1 MSNRLTH
8 AKTDSKELWFDEESG
23 VYLGYEPMWTDDGKI
38 GVAFNGVIYNNRDL
52 CEALTTRGHIFQTSY
67 SNTEMLLHAYR
78 EWGEHTAEHLDGMWA
93 FAIYDK
99 ERNRLILSRDRFGKK
114 TLFYTFRSG
123 TFIFSS
129 ELISL
134 LSHPMSRC
142 SLSIL
147 SLKKYFAYGFI
158 PSPNSM
164 YESVYKLQAGHNLV
178 YDIKDKKCFV
188 DKYWEFKL
196 EPFETTPQEP
206 EKVWGEQL
214 CDLLNKAVKKRM
226 LSDDSPGVFLSGGI
240 DSTSV
245 AYFAS
250 KYTSPLKT
258 ISIGFE
264 EPSFDESRYS
274 KFAAGIINSTHFHS
288 MFLFDIAREMLDEI
302 IDGLIEPIGDSSL
315 ISTYLLC
322 KEARKHMTIA
332 LGGDGADE
340 LFAGYDP
347 IKALRTAEVYSK
359 LLPHPVHKA
368 ISMFVSRLPVSHSN
382 MSLDFKLKRTLRGI
396 SYDRKLWNPVWLG
409 PLDPAGVEKLFGEK
423 TDLEELYSEAIDCWD
438 KCELENPIDKTLQFY
453 TQLYLQDDIL
463 VKVDRAGM
471 MNSLEVRAPYLDIAL
486 VDFVRKIPSSY
497 KYRNGQTKYILKK
510 ALEPILPREI
520 LYRRKKGFGVPIG
533 KCFQQGELRINEE
546 IAIGGLN
553 EQFVKD
559 QIADHI
565 DSRSDN
571 RGFLWNIYVL
581 EKLLKR
587 SIPN

>member
-1 MSNRLTH
+1 
-8 AKTDSKELWFDEESG
+8 
-23 VYLGYEPMWTDDGKI
+23 MWTDDGKI
-38 GVAFNGVIYNNRDL
+38 GVVFNGVIYNNRDL
-52 CEALTTRGHIFQTSY
+52 CEALTTRGHILQTSY
-67 SNTEMLLHAYR
+67 SNTEILLHAYR
-78 EWGEHTAEHLDGMWA
+78 EWGEHTAEHLDGVWA

-114 TLFYTFRSG
+114 PLFYTFRSG

-164 YESVYKLQAGHNLV
+164 FESVYKLQAGHNLV
-178 YDIKDKKCFV
+178 YDIKGKKCFI
-188 DKYWEFKL
+188 DKNWEFKL
-196 EPFETTPQEP
+196 EPLETTPQEP

-226 LSDDSPGVFLSGGI
+226 FLDDSPGVFLSGGI

-250 KYTSPLKT
+250 KYTSSLKT

-274 KFAAGIINSTHFHS
+274 KYAAGIINSTHFHS
-288 MFLFDIAREMLDEI
+288 MFLFEIVREMLDEI
-302 IDGLIEPIGDSSL
+302 IGGLIEPIGDSSL

-359 LLPHPVHKA
+359 LLPHPVHKT
-368 ISMFVSRLPVSHSN
+368 ISMLVSRLPVSHSN
-382 MSLDFKLKRTLRGI
+382 MSLDFKLKRTLRVI
-396 SYDRKLWNPVWLG
+396 SYDRKLWNPIWLG
-409 PLDPAGVEKLFGEK
+409 PLDPAGVEKLLEK
-423 TDLEELYSEAIDCWD
+423 KPIQRNSIPKLLTAGISVNRR
-438 KCELENPIDKTLQFY
+438 NPIDKTLQFY
-453 TQLYLQDDIL
+453 TH
-463 VKVDRAGM
+463 
-471 MNSLEVRAPYLDIAL
+471 
-486 VDFVRKIPSSY
+486 
-497 KYRNGQTKYILKK
+497 YIF
-510 ALEPILPREI
+510 RMT
-520 LYRRKKGFGVPIG
+520 
-533 KCFQQGELRINEE
+533 
-546 IAIGGLN
+546 
-553 EQFVKD
+553 
-559 QIADHI
+559 
-565 DSRSDN
+565 S
-571 RGFLWNIYVL
+571 W
-581 EKLLKR
+581 
-587 SIPN
+587 